1 MQIVVQHLTGSKQG
15 MTENFNTQSLSI
27 GRDPSND
34 LSFDP
39 SVDLDVSS
47 RHAQVNVIP
56 GQGFQL
62 VDLGSTNGTYVNGQK
77 VNGAIPLQNG
87 SLVEFGK
94 NGVKVQF
101 RFQEAMGQ
109 MPGMGMP
116 PGMGMQPGM
125 QPGMQHAGMMAGGPP
140 QQMGPPQKGAR
151 TKMFEAAID
160 KSKKDAKSTKRL
172 LCCSV
177 IGFVLAGL
185 LGVGIFLYIQNED
198 AATRAY
204 HAKDNAENSKDLAET
219 GRYADFPESKA
230 MFDKANKHVEDGDD
244 LYENWEYDA
253 AEEEYAKAEK
263 LYTQADTE
271 AKTQHLLALQ
281 NEQARQQLAAIA
293 REKEETEARFRESHQ
308 DLLAEIAAARNE
320 GRDENEIAAMEEM
333 RAAME
338 RENEDK
344 EEEFKEREV
353 AVQKDIMGSLV
364 RNRDW
369 IVCRVT
375 SQAWIMQDTRKIDKL
390 GEPVVGTG
398 VFVTVG
404 GKEYILTAKS
414 LARPHYYDLEAKG
427 KMDYYLALGG
437 TYQATV
443 TSTAEVYA
451 PLASDDG
458 KSKAWMAL
466 FNTDNSSLTPG
477 PVGHE
482 DPSEFEEG
490 QVVQINVEM
499 NQRRQENV
507 QILKD
512 NENNWALFKVNM
524 KRAFPETPEGRA
536 KAKEI
541 HGGVAIGYQK
551 ISAATPL
558 DFEDVSVIGVDGDR
572 TMAFE
577 EKIQGGDPFS
587 LDESFNPKF
596 IGAPV
601 FNTAGEVV
609 GLIVRKDDARQLAGI
624 AASHVEAD

>member
-1 MQIVVQHLTGSKQG
+1 MQIVVQHITGSKQG

-27 GRDPSND
+27 GRDPTND

-125 QPGMQHAGMMAGGPP
+125 QHAGMMAGGPPP

-160 KSKKDAKSTKRL
+160 KSKKDAKSTKRM

-177 IGFVLAGL
+177 IGFVFLGL
-185 LGVGIFLYIQNED
+185 LGVGIFLYVQNEE
-198 AATRAY
+198 AATRAW
-204 HAKDNAENSKDLAET
+204 HAKDNAENSKDLADA
-219 GRYADFPESKA
+219 GRYAEYPESKA
-230 MFDKANKHVEDGDD
+230 IYDKADSHFEEGDE

-253 AEEEYAKAEK
+253 AEEEWAKAEK

-281 NEQARQQLAAIA
+281 NEQNRQALAAIA
-293 REKEETEARFRESHQ
+293 REKEESEARFRESHQ
-308 DLLAEIAAARNE
+308 DLMAEITAARDE

-338 RENEDK
+338 RDNEVK
-344 EEEFKEREV
+344 EEEFNERAAV
-353 AVQKDIMGSLV
+353 VQKEIGQTIV
-364 RNRDW
+364 QNRYW

-375 SQAWIMQDTRKIDKL
+375 SQAWIMREQTKVIAL
-390 GEPVVGTG
+390 GQKVVGSG
-398 VFVTVG
+398 VFITAG

-414 LARPHYYDLEAKG
+414 VAKPHLYDLESKG
-427 KMDYYLALGG
+427 VVDYYNGLGG
-437 TYQATV
+437 NYSQYVDTK
-443 TSTAEVYA
+443 AEVYV

-458 KSKAWMAL
+458 LSSEWRVL
-466 FNTDNSSLTPG
+466 FERSNSSLGLG

-482 DPSEFEEG
+482 DPAEFTEG
-490 QVVQINVEM
+490 VEVQITID
-499 NQRRQENV
+499 QTARRQEGV
-507 QILKD
+507 KILKD
-512 NENNWALFKVNM
+512 NENNWALFEVNM
-524 KRAFPETPEGRA
+524 KRAFPENAEGRA
-536 KAKEI
+536 KMKEI
-541 HGGVAIGYQK
+541 HGGPTIAYQRL
-551 ISAATPL
+551 AQQGPRDYDPVT
-558 DFEDVSVIGVDGDR
+558 VIGIEGDKAVPFDER
-572 TMAFE
+572 
-577 EKIQGGDPFS
+577 IQDGDPFS
-587 LDESFNPKF
+587 LDESFKQTF

-601 FNTAGEVV
+601 FNDAGDVV
-609 GLIVRKDDARQLAGI
+609 GLIVRQDDARQLMGI
-624 AASHVEAD
+624 SATHVEP